1 MAAKRFVDNPAS
13 DANDRAILRRQ
24 FEIWAANDA
33 VFQTL
38 AQGNMLLAEALPVSK
53 DLAALGEAGLKL
65 LDYLTPAPV
74 AAKSKKLSSKDK
86 KAEAAAL
93 AAKQEWVAQVNV
105 QLTRLAQP
113 ARRGQPL
120 PADVRLAA
128 YRPIKVLADAI
139 K

>member
-1 MAAKRFVDNPAS
+1 MADPAS
-13 DANDRAILRRQ
+13 DAKDRAVLRRQ

-33 VFQTL
+33 VFQTM
-38 AQGNMLLAEALPVSK
+38 AQDNMLLAEALPVSK

-65 LDYLTPAPV
+65 LDYLTPAPAPV
-74 AAKSKKLSSKDK
+74 PAKHKKLSSKEK
-86 KAEAAAL
+86 KEEAAAA
-93 AAKQEWVAQVNV
+93 AAKQEWLAQVNA
-105 QLTRLAQP
+105 QITSLARP